1 AGDESAQTSV
11 WLDPFNNPNDYA
23 LDDSTNELQSAIDF
37 FAATDLGG
45 FTSFNAASLATGNG
59 WKAGDLLNPDR
70 AAGSR
75 CEGGESPLAGDMR
88 LSQPAV
94 VLISIGMNDV
104 TGGTNVGEIRSQLQH
119 IDQTASTAGVILVLS
134 TIQP

>member
-1 AGDESAQTSV
+1 AGAESAQTSV
-11 WLDPFNNPNDYA
+11 WLDPFNNPDDYA

-45 FTSFNAASLATGNG
+45 LSSFNAPSLATGNG
-59 WKAGDLLNPDR
+59 WKAGDLLIPDR
-70 AAGSR
+70 ADGSR
-75 CEGGESPLAGDMR
+75 CEGGESPLACELR

-104 TGGTNVGEIRSQLQH
+104 TGGTNVDEFRSQLQQ
-119 IDQTASTAGVILVLS
+119 IVQTATNAGVIPVLS